1 MTDSAFEP
9 PHARRWYV
17 WGMPLSGKT
26 SLGKKLRRLLPF
38 PVFDLDA
45 LLEEDTGKTIAELFA
60 SEGETRFRER
70 ETRLLRH
77 MTAQTP
83 EFLLV
88 TGGGT
93 PCFAHNDVYMKEQ
106 GTCLFMHTAPEE
118 LLIRSRAAAA
128 KRPLLQNHPEERLRT
143 LYTQRLPVYR
153 TAHAEFFS
161 EAEAIRFFGLRFGT
175 E

>member
-9 PHARRWYV
+9 PHTRRWYV

-26 SLGKKLRRLLPF
+26 SLGKKLRKVAPF

-45 LLEEDTGKTIAELFA
+45 ELENRTGKSVTDIFA
-60 SEGETRFRER
+60 TEGEAAFRER
-70 ETRLLRH
+70 ETRLLQEITQIH
-77 MTAQTP
+77 P

-93 PCFAHNDVYMKEQ
+93 PCFGHNAAWMKEQ
-106 GTCLFMHTAPEE
+106 GTCLFMHTALDE
-118 LLIRSRAAAA
+118 LVSRSQTASAN
-128 KRPLLQNHPEERLRT
+128 RPLLQGNSEARLRV
-143 LYTQRLPVYR
+143 LYTQRLPVYQ

-161 EAEAIRFFGLRFGT
+161 EAEALRFFTLIFQ
-175 E
+175 